1 MLLHTFAVAASPID
15 DKRAPNTNT
24 NTNTN
29 GNGNA
34 LTIAQ
39 AAAVAGA
46 TGLKPQW
53 STGS

>member
-15 DKRAPNTNT
+15 DKRAPNT

-46 TGLKPQW
+46 TGLKLQ
-53 STGS
+53 